1 MFSKHCIYFNLKI
14 IMLHDTPL
22 DLSSDIGSKELI
34 NFQFC
39 NIMQI
44 HVFLSSHKEGGVWS
58 VEIGFKWI
66 HKQKLKSN
74 SICTKS
80 RKNVIIANWDQNS
93 AWMNHKQFNSQHT
106 SPPRFLKMS
115 CICR

>member
-14 IMLHDTPL
+14 IMLHITPL

-44 HVFLSSHKEGGVWS
+44 QDVFLSSHKTGGVR
-58 VEIGFKWI
+58 V
-66 HKQKLKSN
+66 LK
-74 SICTKS
+74 
-80 RKNVIIANWDQNS
+80 
-93 AWMNHKQFNSQHT
+93 
-106 SPPRFLKMS
+106 
-115 CICR
+115 